1 MELGYSLMV
10 EQNLNPFSLKKTGF
24 FIEDQL
30 VSIQMKIIFTT
41 VGLMMGKIRIVLEL
55 LNNKFYA

>member
-55 LNNKFYA
+55 LNNKLYA

>member
-1 MELGYSLMV
+1 MV
-10 EQNLNPFSLKKTGF
+10 KQNLNPFSSKKTGF

-41 VGLMMGKIRIVLEL
+41 GVLLMGKIRIVLEL

>member
-1 MELGYSLMV
+1 MELRYSLMV
-10 EQNLNPFSLKKTGF
+10 EQNLNPFSLNKTGF

-55 LNNKFYA
+55 LNNKLYA

>member
-1 MELGYSLMV
+1 MELRYSLMV

-55 LNNKFYA
+55 LNNKLYA

>member
-1 MELGYSLMV
+1 MV